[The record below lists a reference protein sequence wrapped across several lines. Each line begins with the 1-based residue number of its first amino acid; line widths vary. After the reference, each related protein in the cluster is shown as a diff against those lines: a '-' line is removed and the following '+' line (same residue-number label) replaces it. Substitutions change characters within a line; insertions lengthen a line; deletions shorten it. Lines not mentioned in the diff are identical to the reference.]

1 MRAQRR
7 CSFCRSE
14 NHSIRYCDS
23 PEFQGILENE
33 KSYIERMIMV
43 PQRNLSEL
51 LRSHLHGK
59 TLRELRVIATQYH
72 LRTNLSLEGYVSLL
86 KEKYIEDII
95 RLSSLYFTEIN
106 RPVQSPEY
114 SDIVYHYI
122 REIEYNEYNDI
133 VLSESQRNRIT
144 DVILDMFED
153 ETSII
158 NNSII
163 NNVHVSFETPDL
175 ITSLFRT
182 QPLTPP
188 HSPPRKR
195 KIPTMFI
202 CMEQQNEL
210 EQCVE
215 CPICLDH
222 KQVFDNVQLNCNHS
236 FCTTCIIKHIDV
248 TKKNASPNCPLCR
261 TDIKMFEV
269 KSVETYNLLENKY
282 S

>member
-7 CSFCRSE
+7 CSFCRSV

-43 PQRNLSEL
+43 PERNLSEL
-51 LRSHLHGK
+51 VKFHLSGK
-59 TLRELRVIATQYH
+59 TLLEMRVIATQYQ
-72 LRTNLSLEGYVSLL
+72 LRCNLTFETYVSLL
-86 KEKYIEDII
+86 KEKYIEDIN
-95 RLSSLYFTEIN
+95 RLSSIYFREIY
-106 RPVQSPEY
+106 RPVQSP
-114 SDIVYHYI
+114 
-122 REIEYNEYNDI
+122 EYNDI
-133 VLSESQRNRIT
+133 VLSESERNRIT

-163 NNVHVSFETPDL
+163 NNVHVSFETTDL

-182 QPLTPP
+182 QPHTPP
-188 HSPPRKR
+188 YSPPSKK

-210 EQCVE
+210 QQCVE
-215 CPICLDH
+215 CAICLDD
-222 KQVFDNVQLNCNHS
+222 KQVFDNVYLNCNHS
-236 FCTTCIIKHIDV
+236 FCTDCIINHIDI

-269 KSVETYNLLENKY
+269 KSIETYNLLENKY